1 MNSASARP
9 RSMRLVLSG
18 LWLLMGLLLLLA
30 AYQIPFVN
38 EHLYWRVETLRV
50 RVQNFFSPPQQ
61 TVPLPA
67 ARPAGSAP
75 APAEAAAPATGAVV
89 EVEPGGKLQPFPTP
103 VMAAPLP
110 PRVMISGTTHIWQ
123 HWNNC
128 GPATLA
134 MSLNFWGWNGTQA
147 NTAAALKP
155 NRLDRNVSVSE
166 MAAFAE
172 SIGFAAEQRPNG
184 TLDGVRRLL
193 AAGFPVIF
201 ERDLELRQEGWAG
214 HYALLIGYDT
224 AAQRFI
230 TQDTYQGPE
239 VPITDAQL
247 LNIWRPFN
255 YAYLLVVPAARHAE
269 LLALL
274 GAEAD
279 IEIAYSR
286 AAQRA
291 LKEIRQTDGTAQAL
305 TYYNLGIN
313 LNAVGDIRGARNS
326 FDQARTLGIPFRML
340 WYQPEI
346 YAVYFAAQEFNEV
359 IQLADFALGT
369 NRSSEEAFFWRGRAN
384 EALSNQKDA
393 ISDYAAAAELNAN
406 YEAPRAALTRLGA
419 NP

>member
-1 MNSASARP
+1 MNSAAARP
-9 RSMRLVLSG
+9 RSMRLILSG
-18 LWLLMGLLLLLA
+18 LWLLLALLLLA
-30 AYQIPFVN
+30 GAYQIPYVN

-50 RVQNFFSPPQQ
+50 RVQNLFSPPQQ
-61 TVPLPA
+61 TVPLPGARSA
-67 ARPAGSAP
+67 ASAP
-75 APAEAAAPATGAVV
+75 APAALAPAVPGAPV

-103 VMAAPLP
+103 FVAAPLP
-110 PRVMISGTTHIWQ
+110 PRAMIAGTTHIWQ

-134 MSLNFWGWNGTQA
+134 MTLNFWGWNGTQA

-172 SIGFAAEQRPNG
+172 SIGFAAEYRPNG
-184 TLDGVRRLL
+184 TLDGVRQLL
-193 AAGFPVIF
+193 AAGFPIIF

-224 AAQRFI
+224 GAQRFI
-230 TQDTYQGPE
+230 TQDTFQGPE
-239 VPITDAQL
+239 LPVTDAQL
-247 LNIWRPFN
+247 LKIWRPFN
-255 YAYLLVVPAARHAE
+255 YAYLVVLPAARHAE

-279 IEIAYSR
+279 TEIAYSR

-291 LKEIRQTDGTAQAL
+291 LKEIRQTDGTAQAM

-313 LNAVGDIRGARNS
+313 LHAVGDIKGARSS
-326 FDQARTLGIPFRML
+326 FDQARTLGIPYRML

-346 YAVYFAAQEFNEV
+346 YAVYFEAQEFNEV
-359 IQLADFALGT
+359 IQLANFALAT
-369 NRSSEEAFFWRGRAN
+369 NQSSEEAFFWRGRAN
-384 EALSNQKDA
+384 EALANQKDA
-393 ISDYAAAAELNAN
+393 IRDYAAAAELNTN
-406 YEAPRAALTRLGA
+406 YEPPRTALTRLGVA
-419 NP
+419 P